1 MPLGFWAYLNFPY
14 LDAMALEATLDYLL
28 PSDKYPHRRVLD
40 VGSGSGYT
48 TNLLAQTVGRN
59 GLVVGIDHFHQLRD
73 IGERNMRKSGHG
85 KELIDSGT
93 VAFVT
98 GDGRDGLTTEQ
109 RRGIARID
117 DNTKWDV
124 IHVGAC
130 ARWVVPEALMQQ
142 LKAPGWSV
150 EVHPNLPCAHM
161 VICSSLTIHSMFVPI
176 MQIKSSRL
184 VHVVWKIEK
193 DELGDVRRTVVC
205 DDAPCAWLQHLP
217 DDTEEERNQPGYG
230 LLVKT
235 STPQDEDG

>member
-1 MPLGFWAYLNFPY
+1 MSTSSGQPIATSNTEFVEELCRCGHVIDERVKNAF
-14 LDAMALEATLDYLL
+14 LE
-28 PSDKYPHRRVLD
+28 
-40 VGSGSGYT
+40 
-48 TNLLAQTVGRN
+48 
-59 GLVVGIDHFHQLRD
+59 
-73 IGERNMRKSGHG
+73 
-85 KELIDSGT
+85 
-93 VAFVT
+93 
-98 GDGRDGLTTEQ
+98 

-142 LKAPGWSV
+142 LKAPG
-150 EVHPNLPCAHM
+150 C
-161 VICSSLTIHSMFVPI
+161 MFVPI